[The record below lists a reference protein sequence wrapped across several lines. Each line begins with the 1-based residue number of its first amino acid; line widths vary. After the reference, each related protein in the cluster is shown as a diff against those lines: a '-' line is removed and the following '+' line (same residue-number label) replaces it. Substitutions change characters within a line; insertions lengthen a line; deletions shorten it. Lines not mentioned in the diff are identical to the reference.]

1 MERDW
6 PLIRELL
13 EALAASPSPYP
24 MVAPEDFPAWSTD
37 QVSYHLQ
44 ILGEAGV
51 IEVKVSEGLG
61 GVPYCY
67 GQRLTWKGQEL
78 WSLLGHP
85 GLWETLR
92 DALKQHDLPMSLKVL
107 QLTGHRLLKRRL
119 KEL

>member
-6 PLIRELL
+6 SLIRKLL
-13 EALAASPSPYP
+13 EALATSASSYP
-24 MVAPEDFPAWSTD
+24 MVAPEDFPGWEAD
-37 QVSYHLQ
+37 RVSYHLQ
-44 ILGEAGV
+44 ILGEAGL
-51 IEVKVSEGLG
+51 IEVKISEGLG

-92 DALKQHDLPMSLKVL
+92 DRLERHDLPMSLEVL
-107 QLTGHRLLKRRL
+107 RLSSRRL
-119 KEL
+119 IKQRLAE